1 MSEITWHSHQIDKIQ
16 RQKLLK
22 QQPRLLWFTGLSGS
36 GKSTLAGAL
45 ESILHQKGFAT
56 YLLDGDNVRHGL
68 CCDLGF
74 SENDRNENMRRV
86 TEVSKL
92 MLDAG
97 VIVLAAFVSPS
108 RPQREWIRSQFPE
121 NEFIEIHV
129 ATPLEVCEQR
139 DPKGLYKKARDGEI
153 KDFTGIDADY
163 EEPTAAELTI
173 NTNKGDLGQQVH
185 AILEYL
191 LALDDASAA

>member
-1 MSEITWHSHQIDKIQ
+1 MPDIIWHHHQVDKAQ
-16 RQKLLK
+16 RRKLLRQK
-22 QQPRLLWFTGLSGS
+22 PRLLWFTGLSGS

-45 ESILHQKGFAT
+45 ESVLHQKGFAT

-68 CCDLGF
+68 CADLGF
-74 SENDRNENMRRV
+74 SQTDRDENMRRV

-108 RPQREWIRSQFPE
+108 RQQRERIRGRFNE
-121 NEFIEIHV
+121 HEFIEIYV
-129 ATPLEVCEQR
+129 ATPLAVCERR
-139 DPKGLYKKARDGEI
+139 DPKGLYRKARAGEI
-153 KDFTGIDADY
+153 KGFTGIDAEY
-163 EEPTAAELTI
+163 EPPAAAELTI
-173 NTNKGDLGQQVH
+173 NTDEGDLGRQVG

-191 LALDDASAA
+191 LALDEAPAA

>member
-1 MSEITWHSHQIDKIQ
+1 MSEISWHSHKIDKVQ

-68 CCDLGF
+68 CNDLGF

-97 VIVLAAFVSPS
+97 VIVLGAFVSPS
-108 RPQREWIRSQFPE
+108 RQQREWIRSQFSE

-129 ATPLEVCEQR
+129 ATPLDVCEQR
-139 DPKGLYKKARDGEI
+139 DPKGLYKKARAGEI
-153 KDFTGIDADY
+153 KDFTGIDAKY
-163 EEPTAAELTI
+163 EEPIAAELTI
-173 NTNKGDLGQQVH
+173 NTSKGDLGQQVH

-191 LALDDASAA
+191 LALDAASAA